1 MLFIVKVASGMQ
13 ELAKLGIVHRD
24 LAARNIMLDKW
35 LQVHTGSTQCFL
47 LFFSIKLLVV
57 V

>member
-35 LQVHTGSTQCFL
+35 LQVNTGSTQCF
-47 LFFSIKLLVV
+47 
-57 V
+57 